1 MSTQSEESSSR
12 MDDKT
17 LYNNDLTASSEHT
30 SVLQKREDNE
40 IGEMASS
47 LADLHVSSEED
58 NDPALKVE
66 EEDKCFNIVEVD
78 IVETDIFDQSVDE
91 SAVDPLDIGELEGHQ
106 MSERKKKLER
116 LKKDIEKVKENLKY
130 EKEEE
135 PKKAKKNLNFA
146 KVSSDD
152 EKMAR
157 PHRFRFRPGQHPCIR
172 KFPGVP
178 QPPTPTKKV
187 APMDKNH
194 EDDLALQ
201 SVESKNPFPVW
212 PEEVGGAVE
221 AERKARREKLRQMRI
236 IRKLRRTF
244 HWPKIAKKHE
254 QEQEQEKE
262 VGLTEE
268 PQADGGERE
277 GAPPAEETPG
287 KKRCSHINCKKK
299 VGLTGFACRSS
310 QIQHFFDGKFVK
322 ISFALFSGVT

>member
-1 MSTQSEESSSR
+1 
-12 MDDKT
+12 MDGKT
-17 LYNNDLTASSEHT
+17 LYNNKMPASTEYT
-30 SVLQKREDNE
+30 SVLEKREDNV

-47 LADLHVSSEED
+47 LADLQVSSEED
-58 NDPALKVE
+58 KDPALKVE
-66 EEDKCFNIVEVD
+66 EEDECFNIVEVD

-91 SAVDPLDIGELEGHQ
+91 SAVDPLDLGEEPEGNQ
-106 MSERKKKLER
+106 VSERKKKLER
-116 LKKDIEKVKENLKY
+116 LKKDIEKVKQNLKY
-130 EKEEE
+130 GKEEE

-157 PHRFRFRPGQHPCIR
+157 PQRFRFRPGQHPCIR

-178 QPPTPTKKV
+178 QPPTLTKKAEPV
-187 APMDKNH
+187 VKNH

-244 HWPKIAKKHE
+244 HWPKIAKKQE
-254 QEQEQEKE
+254 QEQEQEEENE
-262 VGLTEE
+262 VGLTDE
-268 PQADGGERE
+268 PQADVGEGE

-299 VGLTGFACRSS
+299 VGLTDFACRFG
-310 QIQHFFDGKFVK
+310 QIQQFVDGEFVK
-322 ISFALFSGVT
+322 ISFALFSGVA

>member
-1 MSTQSEESSSR
+1 MSTQREESSSR

-17 LYNNDLTASSEHT
+17 LYNNDLPASIEHT
-30 SVLQKREDNE
+30 SVLQKREGDE

-47 LADLHVSSEED
+47 LADLHVSSEKD
-58 NDPALKVE
+58 NDPAVKIE
-66 EEDKCFNIVEVD
+66 EEDECFNIVEVD
-78 IVETDIFDQSVDE
+78 IVETDIFDKSVDE
-91 SAVDPLDIGELEGHQ
+91 SAVDPLDIGEEQERHQ

-116 LKKDIEKVKENLKY
+116 LKKDIEKVKQNLKY

-178 QPPTPTKKV
+178 QPPTPPKKV
-187 APMDKNH
+187 APVVKNH
-194 EDDLALQ
+194 KDDLALQ
-201 SVESKNPFPVW
+201 SVESKTPFPVW
-212 PEEVGGAVE
+212 PEEVGGAAE
-221 AERKARREKLRQMRI
+221 AERKARSEKLRQMRI
-236 IRKLRRTF
+236 VRKLRRTF
-244 HWPKIAKKHE
+244 HWPKIDKK

-262 VGLTEE
+262 VSPTEE
-268 PQADGGERE
+268 PQADVGDGE
-277 GAPPAEETPG
+277 GAPLAEETPG

-299 VGLTGFACRSS
+299 VGLTGFACRSG
-310 QIQHFFDGKFVK
+310 QIQHFFDGKFVE
-322 ISFALFSGVT
+322 ISFALFLGVT

>member
-1 MSTQSEESSSR
+1 MSTQRKESSSR

-17 LYNNDLTASSEHT
+17 LYNNEMPASIEHT
-30 SVLQKREDNE
+30 SVCKKREDND

-47 LADLHVSSEED
+47 LADLQVSSDKD

-66 EEDKCFNIVEVD
+66 EEDECFNIVEVD
-78 IVETDIFDQSVDE
+78 IVETNIFDQSVDE

-116 LKKDIEKVKENLKY
+116 LKNDIEKVKQNLKY

-152 EKMAR
+152 EKMVR
-157 PHRFRFRPGQHPCIR
+157 SQRFRFRPGQHPCIR
-172 KFPGVP
+172 EFPGVP
-178 QPPTPTKKV
+178 QPPTPPKKV
-187 APMDKNH
+187 APRVKNH

-212 PEEVGGAVE
+212 PEEVGGAAE

-244 HWPKIAKKHE
+244 HWPKIAKK

-262 VGLTEE
+262 VSPTEE
-268 PQADGGERE
+268 PQADVGEGE
-277 GAPPAEETPG
+277 GAPLAEETPG
-287 KKRCSHINCKKK
+287 KKRCSHTNCKKK
-299 VGLTGFACRSS
+299 VGLTGFACRLS
-310 QIQHFFDGKFVK
+310 QIQHLFDGKFVTL
-322 ISFALFSGVT
+322 SLLLFSDVT